1 MIWISNKM
9 LQNKTRCTAK
19 IRDGA
24 LLEETDE
31 AAYWLGFLMADGSVS
46 SSTNEIKLKL
56 WPNDFKHIQKF
67 GAYLGLPPAR
77 CKVYQKEALVSFSDK
92 HVKNVLTSYG
102 IGPQKTF
109 TAEIKNSYLINNRFF
124 WSGFI
129 DGDGSLGEYP
139 QNEGGIKFKIS
150 AISGSL
156 KIMMQLKSF
165 IFSKTNISITISTV
179 QKKNPNYRFELTG
192 KKAVRVMQLLYADNP
207 YALPRKGKIA
217 TKAANRY
224 GVTLYGKPINWETA
238 TGHDHIWFENN
249 SRVKN
254 KKFRVVAPHELNIG
268 SFSTEQIAIAARDL
282 FFELTAQGICE
293 QEVKKIVLQRFEEY
307 FPKSY
312 YSKDSAIGYD
322 KKRQKYIC
330 KLYYQTQIPG
340 KKGKDVYILEHYNKK
355 LVQAVNMIA
364 KKLREV
370 GYKYEGRRS
379 RIAQGNFLYESSIPN
394 NWKNILNESGLASKI
409 IIKLEDYIN
418 DAWTEL
424 GNNKLPP
431 LTN

>member
-1 MIWISNKM
+1 M
-9 LQNKTRCTAK
+9 LQKKTRCTAK
-19 IRDGA
+19 VRDGI
-24 LLEETDE
+24 LLEKTDE
-31 AAYWLGFLMADGSVS
+31 GAYWLGFLMADGCVS
-46 SSTNEIKLKL
+46 SSSNEIKLKL
-56 WPNDFKHIQKF
+56 WSKDFEHIQSF

-77 CKVYQKEALVSFSDK
+77 CKVYQKEAMVSFSDK
-92 HVKNVLTSYG
+92 HVKNVLASYG

-109 TAEIKNSYLINNRFF
+109 TAEVKSHHLINSRFF
-124 WSGFI
+124 WAGFI
-129 DGDGSLGEYP
+129 DGDGSLGRYTVNKN
-139 QNEGGIKFKIS
+139 QIRFSIS
-150 AISGSL
+150 AVSGSL
-156 KIMMQLKSF
+156 KLMMQLRDF
-165 IFSKTNISITISTV
+165 ILNQTDIMPRLSTV
-179 QKKNPNYRFELTG
+179 QKESPNYVFNLGG
-192 KKAVRVMQLLYADNP
+192 KKAVRIMQLLYANNK
-207 YALPRKGKIA
+207 YALPRKAEIA
-217 TKAANRY
+217 EKAAIRY
-224 GVTLYGKPINWETA
+224 DSVLDGVTIDWETA
-238 TGHDHIWFENN
+238 TGHDYIWFE
-249 SRVKN
+249 KN
-254 KKFRVVAPHELNIG
+254 PRIKNRKYRVVGPHGFHIG
-268 SFSTEQIAIAARDL
+268 SFSTIEIALAALDSFFDL
-282 FFELTAQGICE
+282 VGQDFSKKEA
-293 QEVKKIVLQRFEEY
+293 KKIVLQRFEEY

-330 KLYYQTQIPG
+330 KLYYQSQIPG
-340 KKGKDVYILEHYNKK
+340 EKGKDVYILEHYNKK